1 MSSISTQPLMT
12 MYAFPHCNKPG
23 ISALRRALLGPAFP
37 ATCTACGRKV
47 GVSAGRSLVAIAPF
61 MVATIVAPFAPT
73 PALSIAAWVVGALAM
88 FALFFKFVPLI
99 KR

>member
-1 MSSISTQPLMT
+1 
-12 MYAFPHCNKPG
+12 
-23 ISALRRALLGPAFP
+23 
-37 ATCTACGRKV
+37 
-47 GVSAGRSLVAIAPF
+47 
-61 MVATIVAPFAPT
+61 MVAVTVAPFAPT